1 MRRAKISAEP
11 FKVFDVKYELGA
23 YLLDS
28 KEWLNEVMEVLVEEV
43 SEILYREL
51 KDSSRSLD
59 SQLLTSV
66 EEKVADAI
74 VKEALDEFRVKG
86 SPVDLLIVRDAR
98 LNHPYQVRNGKDLL
112 EVLEVS
118 FRTQFVGLTKYR
130 SKVITNLKTRYG
142 LRLS

>member
-1 MRRAKISAEP
+1 MRPSRCVGS
-11 FKVFDVKYELGA
+11 
-23 YLLDS
+23 
-28 KEWLNEVMEVLVEEV
+28 
-43 SEILYREL
+43 
-51 KDSSRSLD
+51 KDSESENRGRLSM
-59 SQLLTSV
+59 SEAPRFNRVLLKLSGQVFAGSEGFGIDFET
-66 EEKVADAI
+66 VAAI
-74 VKEALDEFRVKG
+74 AEDVKEALDEFRVKG